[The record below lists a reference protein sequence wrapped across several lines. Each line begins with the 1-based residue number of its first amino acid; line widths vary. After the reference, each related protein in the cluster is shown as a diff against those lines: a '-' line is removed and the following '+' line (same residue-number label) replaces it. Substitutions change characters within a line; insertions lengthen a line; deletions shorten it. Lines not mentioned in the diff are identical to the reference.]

1 MMTYKETFIREFR
14 SIFKY
19 KGMMILL
26 FIGPIFL
33 TLFFGG
39 VYYNDYVNDI
49 PIAILDEDGSTLSN
63 LVGSYFLSDE
73 RFEVTNYPTTREELE
88 NLIDNGKVQMGICIP
103 KGFESKVSTYQSSQI
118 LAITDGTNIVM
129 ANNAIAQATLI
140 TQSISAGIEMK
151 LIQGKGVSPKTAQ
164 DMALVYNVGERM
176 LFDPKMTYMNYL
188 MICFLAVFVQQLML
202 SAMGST
208 FIRDNEYISSG
219 HVMSKVLAA
228 VSACFIGILPAVAVS
243 MIILRKLFHVPMIGN
258 IGTVLFLTVVFLVA
272 LTGPSLLI
280 ASLTRD
286 RVKYSQIEFM
296 LSLPTFCSCGGV
308 WPVDQMPRLLEI
320 LIRACWPVINYAKVV
335 QEVLIKGMDFSAT
348 IPNIL
353 QMVLFAFVWLPIGI
367 IFYKKTFAQVTGP
380 DILCE
385 NNSL

>member
-1 MMTYKETFIREFR
+1 MTYRETFKREFR

-26 FIGPIFL
+26 YIGPIFL
-33 TLFFGG
+33 TLYFGG
-39 VYYNDYVNDI
+39 VYYNDYVKDI
-49 PIAILDEDGSTLSN
+49 PIAILDEDGSSLSN
-63 LVGSYFLSDE
+63 LVGSYFLSNE

-88 NLIDNGKVQMGICIP
+88 NLIDDGKVQMGICIP
-103 KGFESKVSTYQSSQI
+103 QGFESKVSTYQSSQI
-118 LAITDGTNIVM
+118 LAVTDGTNIVM

-188 MICFLAVFVQQLML
+188 MICFLAVFIQQLML

-208 FIRDNEYISSG
+208 FIRDSEYISSG
-219 HVMSKVLAA
+219 NVTSKVLAA
-228 VSACFIGILPAVAVS
+228 VSACFVGILPAVTVS
-243 MIILRKLFHVPMIGN
+243 MFILFKLFHVAMIGN
-258 IGTVLFLTVVFLVA
+258 IWTVLFLTVVFLIA

-280 ASLTRD
+280 ASLTKD

-308 WPVDQMPRLLEI
+308 WPVDQMPRLLEV
-320 LIRACWPVINYAKVV
+320 LIRACWPLINYAKVV
-335 QEVLIKGMDFSAT
+335 QEVLIKGMDFNAT

-353 QMVLFAFVWLPIGI
+353 QMALFAFVWLPIGI
-367 IFYKKTFAQVTGP
+367 IFYKKTFADVMNQ

-385 NNSL
+385 NSSL